1 MNDTNKLI
9 ELLTGLVKG
18 FIRFPADLKVTEEQ
32 PTKRSLKITFQA
44 NADDA
49 GKLIGEQGAMIAALR
64 EIAQQMGNTLSL
76 RVKVEMS
83 EPVTGKKER
92 GAGYQYD
99 PDYKIDNEVTGLEAI
114 GQFIFNDSA
123 KVQYHANGG
132 EKTTLVLL
140 IDGDKND
147 FVPELEDAL
156 DVVMR
161 ATGLARGHKL
171 AVEMDSL

>member
-1 MNDTNKLI
+1 MNDTTKLI
-9 ELLTGLVKG
+9 ELLAGLVKG

-32 PTKRSLKITFQA
+32 ATKRSLTISFQA
-44 NADDA
+44 HADDT

-76 RVKVEMS
+76 RVKVEVM

-92 GAGYQYD
+92 GAGYKFD
-99 PDYKIDNEVTGLEAI
+99 PDYKIDKEVTGLESI

-123 KVQYHANGG
+123 KVQYHSNGG
-132 EKTTLVLL
+132 EKTILVLL
-140 IDGDKND
+140 IDGDAHN
-147 FVPELEDAL
+147 FEPELEEAL

-171 AVEMDSL
+171 AVEMDTL